1 MHDDFRRFCRRA
13 LFQTFFTFFFSQF
26 GFLFFLPPCPS
37 KRFLLFFFIVWFSV
51 FLAAVLFQTF
61 SIWFFASAVFCF
73 FARRAFSAPFFL
85 LRGSP
90 TVLFS
95 RRSVRL
101 ACGKKMEKKSAV
113 ATVKKNGMGQVLGSG
128 RPIKIRS
135 RKSSNSIFWLEGNQ
149 CRFGVAPS
157 FKTKVRDYAK
167 VAETSRAL
175 ITAFELQ
182 KPQIFG

>member
-1 MHDDFRRFCRRA
+1 MTFAVFCRRA
-13 LFQTFFTFFFSQF
+13 LPNVFYFFFSQF

-85 LRGSP
+85 LRGPP

-113 ATVKKNGMGQVLGSG
+113 ATVKKKRNG
-128 RPIKIRS
+128 
-135 RKSSNSIFWLEGNQ
+135 
-149 CRFGVAPS
+149 PS
-157 FKTKVRDYAK
+157 AWKWQANKD
-167 VAETSRAL
+167 
-175 ITAFELQ
+175 
-182 KPQIFG
+182 